1 MLKRSVLLFLF
12 ILMLG
17 FGISKAI
24 AQMTV
29 DVDLGNGALARY
41 RTPAVPSHI
50 AFLSVHSSA
59 DFRNHPSTTE
69 LRNRGFHTLGM
80 TTRFTGGSADQRELI
95 AIDVRNAVCFLRS
108 QPGITKVVLIGH
120 SGGGRVVAY
129 YQALMENGVS
139 FCRDPNKLTQC
150 PFSGLEFTPND
161 RADGFVMLDSGTV
174 NTVRRLNASIR
185 NEKDPF
191 GPAINK
197 TLDPFLEKNGFN
209 PAGDSTYSDHFV
221 QKYSQAQSRRM
232 NGLIQDALRINR
244 QIELGLRDDEP
255 FVISRVDARLAELDL
270 DVHGSTLNPAKLLK
284 NNGTIDD
291 TQIVHTVR
299 VVPTTDRE
307 GDLERTE
314 EYANVVQF
322 LSDDAV
328 RSKNSLDDIDW
339 CSSNN
344 QAICNVRQI
353 SVPILVMGTQG
364 HYFIRDQEEIYENS
378 ASADKD
384 FVVVEGANH
393 NLGNC
398 TACAA
403 FHGTGPYTNVPLNL
417 WNHVRDW
424 ANARF

>member
-1 MLKRSVLLFLF
+1 MKPKVLVARAIFPETLEKLRRHFDVEDNQSDELWDKPQFASRLADKVGAFTTSQPVDAETLAHAPHLKICANMAVGYNNFDVPAMTARGILATNTPDVLTETTADF
-12 ILMLG
+12 G
-17 FGISKAI
+17 FALVMAI
-24 AQMTV
+24 ARRV
-29 DVDLGNGALARY
+29 
-41 RTPAVPSHI
+41 
-50 AFLSVHSSA
+50 
-59 DFRNHPSTTE
+59 TE
-69 LRNRGFHTLGM
+69 SEHYLRAGKW
-80 TTRFTGGSADQRELI
+80 TRWSYDMFAGS
-95 AIDVRNAVCFLRS
+95 
-108 QPGITKVVLIGH
+108 
-120 SGGGRVVAY
+120 
-129 YQALMENGVS
+129 
-139 FCRDPNKLTQC
+139 
-150 PFSGLEFTPND
+150 
-161 RADGFVMLDSGTV
+161 
-174 NTVRRLNASIR
+174 
-185 NEKDPF
+185 
-191 GPAINK
+191 
-197 TLDPFLEKNGFN
+197 
-209 PAGDSTYSDHFV
+209 
-221 QKYSQAQSRRM
+221 
-232 NGLIQDALRINR
+232 
-244 QIELGLRDDEP
+244 
-255 FVISRVDARLAELDL
+255 

-353 SVPILVMGTQG
+353 SIPILVMGTQG